1 MTTGLPEGDAGRTAH
16 VGDDTVLAKQKIVE
30 LGALQEQL
38 RAANH
43 KITNLSA
50 LVEISKIINSTLD
63 LDALLTMIM
72 EIIKQVLNA
81 ESGSLLLID
90 ESGGE
95 LLFRIALGP
104 SEKELKEKAR
114 LKLGQGI
121 AGWVAAHGEPLRIP
135 DVSQDKRFDPSM
147 DETLGHKTLSIL
159 CVPLQVQGKTVGVLE
174 AINSKNPGGFSD
186 DDMELFMAFSSQAA
200 VAIESARMHTRLL
213 EQQRVE
219 HELRIAHQIQQN
231 FLPSSFPKLAGAK
244 LYARTVPAWET
255 GGDFFDVVDMGE
267 GRIGA
272 VIGDVSGKGVPAALY
287 MVKAL
292 SEFRFR
298 SPGGALSIDKLLE
311 ALNDSLFD
319 HSTSGMFV
327 TLLYVVVDTA
337 ARALSY
343 GNAGHLPLMRKS
355 GGSGGVEAL
364 DGGSGI
370 PLGITRGARY
380 ATHTVTL
387 EKGDVLLLYTD
398 GIIEA
403 RNRKGREFGLP
414 RLRRLLASGRT
425 AGPEA
430 LVKRVL
436 RSVERFSK
444 GMPRHDD
451 LTALAIRIG

>member
-1 MTTGLPEGDAGRTAH
+1 MT
-16 VGDDTVLAKQKIVE
+16 DDTIPIRQKISE

-43 KITNLSA
+43 KIANLSA

-90 ESGGE
+90 ESGSE

-104 SEKELKEKAR
+104 KEKELKEKVR

-121 AGWVAAHGEPLRIP
+121 AGWVAAHGEPLKIP
-135 DVSQDKRFDPSM
+135 DVSRDKRFDPTT
-147 DETLGHKTLSIL
+147 DETLGHKTRSIL

-186 DDMELFMAFSSQAA
+186 DDMDLFVAFSSQAA

-213 EQQRVE
+213 EQQRFE
-219 HELRIAHQIQQN
+219 HELQIAHQIQQN
-231 FLPSSFPKLAGAK
+231 FLPSVFPKLAGAK
-244 LYARTVPAWET
+244 IYAKTVPAWET
-255 GGDFFDVVDMGE
+255 GGDFFDVVDMGN

-272 VIGDVSGKGVPAALY
+272 VIGDVSGKGAPAALY

-298 SPGGALSIDKLLE
+298 SPGALHIEKMLD
-311 ALNDSLFD
+311 ALNESLLD

-337 ARALSY
+337 ARTLSY
-343 GNAGHLPLMRKS
+343 GNAGHLPLMRKT
-355 GGSGGVEAL
+355 GGSGGIESL
-364 DGGSGI
+364 DGGAGI
-370 PLGITRGARY
+370 PLGIIRGARY
-380 ATHTVTL
+380 AAHTVVL

-414 RLRRLLASGRT
+414 RLRRLLSSSKAT
-425 AGPEA
+425 GPEA
-430 LVKRVL
+430 LVKRIL

-444 GMPRHDD
+444 GMPQHDD

>member
-1 MTTGLPEGDAGRTAH
+1 MTAVPPERDVAH
-16 VGDDTVLAKQKIVE
+16 AGDDTALARQKIVE

-90 ESGGE
+90 ESGGK
-95 LLFRIALGP
+95 LLFRIALG
-104 SEKELKEKAR
+104 SNEKELKEKIS
-114 LKLGQGI
+114 LKMGQGI
-121 AGWVAAHGEPLRIP
+121 AGWVAAHGEPIRVS
-135 DVSQDKRFDPSM
+135 DASQDKRFDPAI
-147 DETLGHKTLSIL
+147 DETLGQKTLSIL

-174 AINSKNPGGFSD
+174 AINSKNPGGFSN
-186 DDMELFMAFSSQAA
+186 DDMELFAAFSSQAA

-244 LYARTVPAWET
+244 TYAKTVPAWET
-255 GGDFFDVVDMGE
+255 GGDFFDVVDMGD

-298 SPGGALSIDKLLE
+298 SPGALTIEKMLE

-327 TLLYVVVDTA
+327 TLLYAVVDTLKHS
-337 ARALSY
+337 LSY
-343 GNAGHLPLMRKS
+343 GNAGHLPLMRKAGES
-355 GGSGGVEAL
+355 GGIESL
-364 DGGSGI
+364 DGGAGI
-370 PLGITRGARY
+370 PLGITKGAHY
-380 ATHTVTL
+380 TAHTVAL

-414 RLRRLLASGRT
+414 RLRRLLSSST
-425 AGPEA
+425 ATGPEA
-430 LVKRVL
+430 MVKQIL